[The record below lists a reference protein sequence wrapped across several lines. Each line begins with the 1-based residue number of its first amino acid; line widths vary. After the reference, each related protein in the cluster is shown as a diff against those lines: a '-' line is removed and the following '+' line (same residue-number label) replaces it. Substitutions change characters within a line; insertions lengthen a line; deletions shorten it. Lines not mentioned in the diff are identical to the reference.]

1 MKKDGEDNV
10 TTLKKQIKQLK
21 EDNKKLSADYELVMK
36 QWQISMDSS
45 KKFQELYEQEKNNNP
60 DISMY
65 QNIINTLTKKV
76 EKLQKLLDEKPSSG
90 RKRKNG
96 VADAEIIKLSGE
108 GKSLRTI
115 SKETGLSVNTIRG
128 ILKGVSK

>member
-1 MKKDGEDNV
+1 MN
-10 TTLKKQIKQLK
+10 
-21 EDNKKLSADYELVMK
+21 
-36 QWQISMDSS
+36 SS

-76 EKLQKLLDEKPSSG
+76 EKLQKLLDKKLSSG

-96 VADAEIIKLSGE
+96 IADTEIVKLSGE

-115 SKETGLSVNTIRG
+115 SKETGLSINTIRG